1 MGEHSRIAV
10 PEDKPHAAIG
20 HFGVLVGWTHTP
32 CGQGLN
38 LKLQS
43 ARSQTA
49 LRDGEIDASHLLLTR
64 NQALLLAR
72 YLLSATGQTL
82 DMPERPHG
90 WRAAWSRMRGR

>member
-10 PEDKPHAAIG
+10 PEDQPQVAG
-20 HFGVLVGWTHTP
+20 ENFGVLVGWTHSP
-32 CGQGLN
+32 CGNGVN

-43 ARSQTA
+43 ARSQVA
-49 LRDGEIDASHLLLTR
+49 LRGGEIDASHLLMTR
-64 NQALLLAR
+64 NQARLLAR

-90 WRAAWSRMRGR
+90 WRAAWSKMRGR

>member
-10 PEDKPHAAIG
+10 PEDKPVAAKDCY
-20 HFGVLVGWTHTP
+20 GVLVGWTHSP
-32 CGQGLN
+32 CGSGVN

-43 ARSQTA
+43 ARSKAA
-49 LRDGEIDASHLLLTR
+49 LSNGEIDANHLLMTR

-72 YLLSATGQTL
+72 YLLSATGQEL

-90 WRAAWSRMRGR
+90 WRAAWSKVRGR